1 MLLKGLLFIIV
12 LLIAGFAVIAVFASL
27 LVAGVIRR
35 FRRAVGGAGT
45 GRSDRRSRDYTGRRQ
60 QQYAYREAAG
70 QQRAGTGRRR
80 QCRPSQTDEKIVIF
94 DARSEYVANRRIFA
108 DDEGEYV
115 EFTEVTES

>member
-12 LLIAGFAVIAVFASL
+12 VIFIGCAVVAVLASL
-27 LVAGVIRR
+27 LVAAVVRR